1 MAGVGDILTKVTDML
16 QKTFDIEV
24 IDKDIEEDILR
35 PAFVIDA
42 DEITKDKFGL
52 MDHISFRLHVYYFAP
67 SIHSGFAD
75 LYGILDNLMDL
86 FAGRIKINDTF
97 NFTIEEQQATIYR
110 ADMAVEF
117 VGLVDI
123 VNPYIEDAE
132 GVDMLDLD
140 VKLNKEGE

>member
-1 MAGVGDILTKVTDML
+1 MADVGDILTKVTDML

-86 FAGRIKINDTF
+86 FAERIKINDTF

>member
-1 MAGVGDILTKVTDML
+1 MADVGEILTKVTDML

>member
-1 MAGVGDILTKVTDML
+1 MADVGDILTKVTDML

-24 IDKDIEEDILR
+24 IDKDIEEDIPR

-75 LYGILDNLMDL
+75 LYGVLDDLMAL

-140 VKLNKEGE
+140 VELNKEGE